1 MDSEQKTH
9 VIEIERQFNV
19 NVEELFKAWTEAEHL
34 KQWWHPMGAS
44 LVDVKNEL
52 KEGGAVEYHVGDS
65 GLEITGTYSE
75 VVPNEKLVYSWV
87 WNMSDEGSESGYT
100 LNVTFSAEGDG
111 SKLKVVQEGFSGPEF
126 LKPHE
131 DGWEKGLDDLESYL
145 TSGTGNTPSG
155 TQNPGTENPQSES
168 SESGSPEHER
178 SQNSISGQDPTEQ
191 DNVKSAENMTDRSGG
206 YNEDP
211 DQVKVG
217 GG

>member
-1 MDSEQKTH
+1 MDSEQKTQ

-19 NVEELFKAWTEAEHL
+19 SVEELFKAWTEAEHL

-44 LVDVKNEL
+44 LTDVKNEL
-52 KEGGAVEYHVGDS
+52 KEGGAVEYYVGDS

-75 VVPNEKLVYSWV
+75 VVPNEKLAYSWV
-87 WNMSDEGSESGYT
+87 WNMSDEGSESGYK
-100 LNVTFSAEGDG
+100 LDITFSPDGEG

-131 DGWEKGLDDLESYL
+131 EGWEKGLDDLESYL
-145 TSGTGNTPSG
+145 SSGTGKTDSDA
-155 TQNPGTENPQSES
+155 
-168 SESGSPEHER
+168 
-178 SQNSISGQDPTEQ
+178 QNSGEVNVNAQSDNAGQDATAQ
-191 DNVKSAENMTDRSGG
+191 DNLKSAENMTDRSGG